1 MMCLNLVKY
10 YPYRPDEHQVSM
22 LQRLEG
28 AGEYILLQSQIKTGY
43 WSDAL

>member
-1 MMCLNLVKY
+1 MMVRVNLLKC

-28 AGEYILLQSQIKTGY
+28 AGEYILL
-43 WSDAL
+43 